1 MKNPLDKKIILAAN
15 PWLKDVKILEQSVST
30 QIDAKSDGQ
39 ANTLYMSEKQTGIYG
54 RFGREYFASPEGG
67 IYMTLLLKPMDSLES
82 LPNYTLLAAAAVV
95 SAIENLTSKKTEI
108 KWVNDLYLNGKKI
121 VGILAEAQVQADRSL
136 QVALGIG
143 INFYIQKFPEE
154 LTHKAGS
161 LFTEKPSITRSEL
174 VAEIWSEFYRLSNR
188 DFFSF
193 YKSRSLVLGKKV
205 EFEENKTLY
214 RGKAMDLTPDGKLIV
229 QLEDGQHKL
238 LSSGEISL
246 KKWT

>member
-39 ANTLYMSEKQTGIYG
+39 ADTLYMSEKQTGIYG
-54 RFGREYFASPEGG
+54 RFGREYFASPDGG
-67 IYMTLLLKPMDSLES
+67 IYMTLLLRPTGSLES

-95 SAIENLTSKKTEI
+95 SAIENLTGKKTEI
-108 KWVNDLYLNGKKI
+108 KWVNDIYLDGKKI
-121 VGILAEAQVQADRSL
+121 VGILAEAQVQADKSL
-136 QVALGIG
+136 QIALGIG

-154 LTHKAGS
+154 LAHKAGS
-161 LFTEKPSITRSEL
+161 LFTAPPSVTRSEL

-214 RGKAMDLTPDGKLIV
+214 KGKAMDLTPDGKLIV
-229 QLEDGQHKL
+229 QLENGQCKI

>member
-39 ANTLYMSEKQTGIYG
+39 ADTLYMSEKQTGIYG
-54 RFGREYFASPEGG
+54 RFGREYFASPDGG
-67 IYMTLLLKPMDSLES
+67 IYMTLLLRPTGSLES

-95 SAIENLTSKKTEI
+95 SAIENLTGKKTEI
-108 KWVNDLYLNGKKI
+108 KWVNDIYLDGKKI
-121 VGILAEAQVQADRSL
+121 VGILAEAQVQADKSL
-136 QVALGIG
+136 QIALGIG

-154 LTHKAGS
+154 LAHKAGS
-161 LFTEKPSITRSEL
+161 LFTEPPSVTRSEL

-214 RGKAMDLTPDGKLIV
+214 KGKAMDLTPDGKLIV
-229 QLEDGQHKL
+229 QLENGQCKI